1 MWRYII
7 SAVVLLAFSATGLY
21 AHGPEGHGP
30 RILITESQA
39 GEKAMQLVATIVQKG
54 QLDAS
59 WLAIQPAEIQK
70 KTFEGAS
77 EPEWLVTLINPAVK
91 DAAKQKLYVF
101 LSLYGEYT
109 GANYEG
115 K

>member
-1 MWRYII
+1 MQRFII
-7 SAVVLLAFSATGLY
+7 SLVVLLAFSATGSY

-30 RILITESQA
+30 KTLITESQA
-39 GEKAMQLVATIVQKG
+39 GVKATQLVATIVKKG

-59 WLAIQPAEIQK
+59 WLTIQPAEIQK
-70 KTFEGAS
+70 KTVEGRPGA
-77 EPEWLVTLINPAVK
+77 EWVVTFNNPAVK